1 MQRKSYAI
9 IDGNQI
15 KKNVKEIIKNYKD
28 YKYYFGVVKN
38 NAYHHGMKCVL
49 DMIDGGINYFAVS
62 SLEEAL
68 SVRKYTDYPVLCL
81 EPISLEFID
90 DIINANIT
98 ITVESLVYLKKL
110 AKLDL
115 FGEVKIHFAIDS
127 GMNRLGFQS
136 EQEFE
141 EAISIINDTKYLNLE
156 GLYSHFATS
165 GVMDPHWDLQVN
177 KFLEITKSANY
188 DEIPIIHF
196 GRSQTLVYHEKLE
209 FCNGIRLGIIMY
221 GFSQSQRDGTSI
233 KARLRRFKR
242 RMFQKKYDCSKTTLE
257 NNLVLKPAMSL
268 FSEVISSRKVSKGDV
283 VGYNTYKV
291 KEDGY
296 ILTLPIG
303 YADGVDIRYQVVA
316 IGTDLFP
323 IVSDCMDMIMV
334 FSDKDF
340 PCGEI
345 VEIFGKVISVSS
357 VCRRVGI
364 NAYHLFNNISNRV
377 IRVHKNG
384 NEQEEIYY

>member
-1 MQRKSYAI
+1 MQRKTYAI

-15 KKNVKEIIKNYKD
+15 KENVKEIIKNYKN

-68 SVRKYTDYPVLCL
+68 CVRKYTDYPVLCL

-98 ITVESLVYLKKL
+98 ITVESLSYLKKL

-115 FGEVKIHFAIDS
+115 FGEVKIHLAVDS

-136 EQEFE
+136 EQEFN
-141 EAISIINDTKYLNLE
+141 EAVSIINGTKFLSLE

-165 GVMDPHWDLQVN
+165 GIMDPHWDMQVD
-177 KFLEITKSANY
+177 KFLEITKSVKY
-188 DEIPIIHF
+188 DEIPIVHL
-196 GRSQTLVYHEKLE
+196 GRSQTLVHHEKLD

-221 GFSQSQRDGTSI
+221 GFSQSHRDGTSI
-233 KARLRRFKR
+233 KARLRTIKR
-242 RMFQKKYDCSKTTLE
+242 QMFQKKYNCSKTTLE
-257 NNLVLKPAMSL
+257 NNLTLKPAMSL
-268 FSEVISSRKVSKGDV
+268 FTEVMSSRKVSKGDV

-303 YADGVDIRYQVVA
+303 YADGVDTRFQKVA
-316 IGTDLFP
+316 IKDELFL

-334 FSDKDF
+334 FSKKDF
-340 PCGEI
+340 PCGTL
-345 VEIFGKVISVSS
+345 VEIFGDVIPVSF
-357 VCRRVGI
+357 VCNRLGI
-364 NAYHLFNNISNRV
+364 NAYHLYNNISNRV